1 MTTPRQR
8 LRSPIRPFAAMNGL
22 ALAAMAGQAAAHS
35 SEGGLVLLL
44 PTGYFILAGVFAVAA
59 TFMILTLAPA
69 APMRLLHEK
78 RLWLGALAAFSPVAP
93 SLLSFVLLV
102 FMVACGFLGSVD
114 PVHNPL
120 PAFVWTVFWVCL
132 VFAHGVAGRLWS
144 FVNPWTGPLAIV
156 RSVSEDRAIAGRFT
170 LPARLGY
177 VIAIL
182 QFSAFAWFELVYLY
196 PEDPRRLAIAV
207 AAYWIVNA
215 LGFFLFGAR
224 QWGGRAEPFGI
235 FFDLVGRLAPF
246 GWERRAGRLRLYFA
260 WPGLQLVRRGAM
272 SLSGVLFV
280 LLTLS
285 TVSFDGLSSTFVWL
299 TAIGVN
305 PLEFPGRSEVTASS
319 SLGLILTFVALAA
332 AYFGSIA
339 LGCAAAGE
347 RRFGE
352 VAGRLV
358 FSILPISLGFQAAHY
373 LTLAMVGLQD
383 FIVAASD
390 PFHRGWDLFGV
401 SDYRVSTSFLNV
413 YSTVRMIFVTQTLA
427 VTLGH
432 VIAVIL
438 AHALI
443 DAITRDRRKTLLIET
458 PFALLMI
465 AYTGFGLWLLSTARI

>member
-1 MTTPRQR
+1 
-8 LRSPIRPFAAMNGL
+8 
-22 ALAAMAGQAAAHS
+22 MATSAAAHS

-44 PTGYFILAGVFAVAA
+44 PTGYFILAGVLAVAA
-59 TFMILTLAPA
+59 TFLILALAPA
-69 APMRLLHEK
+69 APMRMLHEN
-78 RLWLGALAAFSPVAP
+78 RLWLGPLPGFSSVVP
-93 SLLSFVLLV
+93 SLLSFALLA
-102 FMVACGFLGSVD
+102 FMVTCGFFGSVD
-114 PVHNPL
+114 PAHNPL

-144 FVNPWTGPLAIV
+144 FVNPWTGPLAVV
-156 RSVSEDRAIAGRFT
+156 RSLSKDRAIEGRFT

-177 VIAIL
+177 AIAIL

-196 PEDPRRLAIAV
+196 PEDPRRLAMAV
-207 AAYWIVNA
+207 SAYWLVNA

-235 FFDLVGRLAPF
+235 FFDLIGRLAPF

-260 WPGLQLVRRGAM
+260 WPGLQLVRRDAM
-272 SLSGVLFV
+272 SPSGVLFV

-305 PLEFPGRSEVTASS
+305 PLEFPGRSEVTLSS
-319 SLGLILTFVALAA
+319 SFGLIVTFLALAP

-339 LGCAAAGE
+339 LGCLAAGE

-352 VAGRLV
+352 VAGRLI

-401 SDYRVSTSFLNV
+401 SDYQVSTSFLNV
-413 YSTVRMIFVTQTLA
+413 YSTVRMIFVAQTLA

-432 VIAVIL
+432 VVAVIL
-438 AHALI
+438 AHALL
-443 DAITRDRRKTLLIET
+443 DAIARDRRKTLLIET